1 MIEATNLSLGTSFT
15 QNNSR
20 TNSHSSELVNNMFGS
35 PNNNIF
41 GINSSQYGN
50 NKFKEAVLAEANREK
65 KQQKESERA
74 KMEEQR
80 LNKIKLS
87 KVIHHNGNVAT
98 AETLTEEEELD

>member
-1 MIEATNLSLGTSFT
+1 MIEGTNLSLGTSIT

-20 TNSHSSELVNNMFGS
+20 SNSHSSELVNNMFVS
-35 PNNNIF
+35 SNNNIF

-74 KMEEQR
+74 KMEEQW

-87 KVIHHNGNVAT
+87 KVIHHNVAT
-98 AETLTEEEELD
+98 AESLTEEEELDQ